1 MSTDDRIPFN
11 DDQPRRAPDP
21 DFEIGEDALDPRG
34 PFAEQPTQEQAP
46 YEEYEPTKIM
56 PAYRDEPAPNY
67 ASDAPTQRIGAQ
79 QPAGPARERS
89 ATSAG
94 NAEYTAPNAAI
105 PHAAASE
112 QYGHPPRSGRELTS
126 AGWSRLLFGG
136 LLLLI
141 ATWLLVHGALGFL
154 DLEGLQSLLNPFT
167 LIGAPALL
175 ASLLILPGPAGGK
188 VVGILFA
195 ALAYG
200 ALILPGLLEFNP
212 SLSPEVPA
220 PVVLSGP
227 ATVLLGFMTWLSVR
241 GKRPLAWSL
250 LPLPVLIAV
259 IWALAAGVAGVAGI
273 IYGGDWLLMLYG
285 TGEAAWLD
293 WIERVPL
300 DIVRSTFRFAMLGAC
315 VIPAILLAWP
325 FARARIAR
333 ERLR

>member
-11 DDQPRRAPDP
+11 DDRPRRAPDP
-21 DFEIGEDALDPRG
+21 DFEIGEDALDPKG

-56 PAYRDEPAPNY
+56 PAYNDY
-67 ASDAPTQRIGAQ
+67 AADAPTQRIGAQ
-79 QPAGPARERS
+79 PAPPARPPRERS
-89 ATSAG
+89 APHAG
-94 NAEYTAPNAAI
+94 NAEYTAPSATA
-105 PHAAASE
+105 PHAAAPAH
-112 QYGHPPRSGRELTS
+112 YGHPARAGGRELTS

-136 LLLLI
+136 LLLLV

-200 ALILPGLLEFNP
+200 ALILPGLLEFHP
-212 SLSPEVPA
+212 ALSPAVPPA
-220 PVVLSGP
+220 VVLSGP

-259 IWALAAGVAGVAGI
+259 IWSLAVGVAGVAGI

-285 TGEAAWLD
+285 TGEAAWLG
-293 WIERVPL
+293 WVERLPL

-315 VIPAILLAWP
+315 VIPAVLLAWP

-333 ERLR
+333 ERLS